1 MLCRTQRFGIGP
13 TLALPWEESRKEAA
27 MILFCSYEELR
38 ALATVGES
46 MLAGGAAAGRGRI
59 ERLLPR
65 LTGDVSIDTL
75 DDHRDV
81 REAVASIVEDARERM
96 DRQIVTLGPVDEDA
110 VSLYFDY
117 GYSRSVLH
125 RLDAMGSEMAALAD
139 LLTGGHPEW
148 AGTLTFPD

>member
-1 MLCRTQRFGIGP
+1 
-13 TLALPWEESRKEAA
+13 
-27 MILFCSYEELR
+27 MILFCTYEELR

-46 MLAGGAAAGRGRI
+46 MLAGGAAAGRARI

-75 DDHRDV
+75 DDQRDV
-81 REAVASIVEDARERM
+81 REAVANIVDDLRDRM
-96 DRQIVTLGPVDEDA
+96 DRQIVSRGPADEDA

-117 GYSRSVLH
+117 GYSRTVLH
-125 RLDAMGSEMAALAD
+125 RLDAMGSEMEALAD

-148 AGTLTFPD
+148 AGSLTFPD